1 MPKLIA
7 QEELRVLIC
16 DQFIR
21 DTAICE
27 SVGSCLIQFVENFQS
42 LVSKSWKVEYFNIM
56 KDIDLSMWSLE
67 KFCVDGR
74 KFRRKP

>member
-1 MPKLIA
+1 MEISILLSSNFRKSVKFTRGSEREGQISMPKLIA

-27 SVGSCLIQFVENFQS
+27 SVGSCLIQFVENFRS
-42 LVSKSWKVEYFNIM
+42 LVWKS
-56 KDIDLSMWSLE
+56 
-67 KFCVDGR
+67 
-74 KFRRKP
+74 